1 MEGCLSN
8 QSIASQKRWSV
19 TKLSEVRKTAAYYLT
34 RLVVRLLAKTS
45 ITPNTITWFGF
56 SLTLGAAVLIL
67 TGHLFAAGFVVLIAG
82 FFDMLDGALA
92 RSTDRI
98 TRFGGVL
105 DSILDRLAEAALL
118 LSILVIYAREQSTIG
133 ILIVG
138 LALLVSFMVS
148 YIRARAEASGLECEV
163 GLFTRAERVIVLALG
178 LLFSQFDY
186 ALIIALGVV
195 VVFSCIT
202 IGQRLIYV
210 WRQAKN
216 SARL

>member
-1 MEGCLSN
+1 VEGCLSN

-34 RLVVRLLAKTS
+34 RLVVRFLAKTS
-45 ITPNTITWFGF
+45 ITPNTVTWFGF
-56 SLTLGAAVLIL
+56 SLTLGAAALIL
-67 TGHLFAAGFVVLIAG
+67 TGYPFAAGFVILIAG

-138 LALLVSFMVS
+138 LALPVSFMVS

-178 LLFSQFDY
+178 LLFSRFDY

-202 IGQRLIYV
+202 IGQRLIYI
-210 WRQAKN
+210 WRQAKK